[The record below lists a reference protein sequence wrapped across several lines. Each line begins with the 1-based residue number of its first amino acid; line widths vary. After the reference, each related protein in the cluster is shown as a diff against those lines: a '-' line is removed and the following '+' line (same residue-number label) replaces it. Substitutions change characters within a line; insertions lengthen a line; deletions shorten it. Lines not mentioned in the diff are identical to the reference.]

1 MVDADRPKERSS
13 TRTSTATTRH
23 NAEPQPDKVQRA
35 VAFKVTHILLV
46 LFFLWLLIV
55 HATGLYLFTKGFL
68 LSRVVLGDK
77 SSCDTL
83 PNGQSAADIR
93 DGCWHPRTFQKAV
106 VVVIDALR
114 YDFAV
119 PFQPSRDTSRPQ
131 SYHNNLLYMYNT
143 VVEHPERAFLLPFIA
158 DPPTSTLQRL
168 KGLTAGNLPTFVDIG
183 SNFAGAAIEE
193 DNILVQLKAL
203 NKTIVHLGDDTWHSL
218 FPGYFDQNL
227 THAYDS
233 FNVWD
238 LHTVDNGVVEHIF
251 PLLEQHATSQ
261 WDVIFAHFLGVDHA
275 GHWYGPEHPNMADK
289 LRQMDRTVAQIAEK
303 IDEDTVL
310 VVLGDHGMDK
320 KGDHGGESDE
330 ELQATLWVYSKRA
343 IFGRRHI
350 DHVLPP
356 STAKDR
362 PVEQIDLVS
371 TLSLLLGL
379 PVPFN
384 NLGRP
389 IEEAFIRSIPAS
401 EHDENNLAQANRLV
415 FDQMAA
421 FQRRYNASMAFV
433 EDNAVFDIR
442 ARFNRSQ
449 VSVVGPSKYN
459 EIFKDW
465 HSQTVS
471 MYRKLW
477 ANFDLSG
484 MASGA
489 GVLLVGLVVVV
500 LLVRGSTFETS
511 EYLPAH
517 LRSITMGLISGVIPL
532 VAGSMT
538 GTSGKALLSTTA
550 GVSVLV
556 SLSALALQHSFAVS
570 ALVRPSQFSIW
581 TALSV
586 FFTIS
591 QAAGFASNSYTIHED
606 TILTLLLGTFGV
618 VGFMSSFR
626 QESSS
631 DRILGTYHSVLFVV
645 LTRVASY
652 SRLCRDEQAP
662 GCASSFYASQNSTT
676 SAPWQLIIPFVVALF
691 LPEVIKAFYHGT
703 ISYTGSAGFWIGFSL
718 RMGLLLVAAYW
729 TIDAADNGNWLMQ
742 HVSSSFLKTINISL
756 ARCVYAI
763 AIPVGIGTF
772 IWAKPCID
780 IDIDVKRLSAQ
791 TSVEDA
797 RPQVTVLGYAN
808 AFGSHYFF
816 VIPAL
821 VLSITVLL
829 PPMGQVAMALCT
841 WQILSLLE
849 ILDTN
854 GLTITCAAQP
864 PIGPVVLA
872 MLGSYHF
879 FKTGHQAT
887 LSSIQWNAAY
897 VPLRTL
903 TYPWA
908 PILIILNNFGPQI
921 LCAAAVP
928 LTALWKRPVSK
939 QGLAGLWSNI
949 MQACLIH
956 MLYYATIQAATTI
969 WAGHLRRHLM
979 LYRVFMPRFL
989 MASGVLLIV
998 DFVLIVGA
1006 IGGSRVT
1013 ALAVGEFFGY

>member
-1 MVDADRPKERSS
+1 MVNADGSEELSS
-13 TRTSTATTRH
+13 TKTSTTTIRH
-23 NAEPQPDKVQRA
+23 NVPVQSDEKQRA
-35 VAFKVTHILLV
+35 IAFKVTHILLS
-46 LFFLWLLIV
+46 LFFLWVLLV

-68 LSRVVLGDK
+68 LSRVVLDDK
-77 SSCDTL
+77 SRCDTL
-83 PNGQSAADIR
+83 PKGQTAAHIQ
-93 DGCWHPRTFQKAV
+93 DGCWHPKTFQKAV

-119 PFQPSRDTSRPQ
+119 PFQPSKDTSVPQ
-131 SYHNNLLYMYNT
+131 TYHDNLPFMYNT
-143 VVEHPERAFLLPFIA
+143 AIEHPDRAFLLPFIA

-168 KGLTAGNLPTFVDIG
+168 KGLTAGNLPTFIDIG

-238 LHTVDNGVVEHIF
+238 LHTVDNGVIEHIF
-251 PLLEQHATSQ
+251 PLLEQQSTTE
-261 WDVIFAHFLGVDHA
+261 WDIVFAHFLGVDHA

-289 LRQMDRTVAQIAEK
+289 LQQMDHTVAQIADK

-330 ELQATLWVYSKRA
+330 ELEATLWFYSKTA
-343 IFGRRHI
+343 MFGRRNSS
-350 DHVLPP
+350 HVAPP
-356 STAKDR
+356 STAKER

-389 IEEAFIRSIPAS
+389 IEEAFIRNIPVS
-401 EHDENNLAQANRLV
+401 KNDETNLAQINRLV

-421 FQRRYNASMAFV
+421 FQQRYNESKVFIEDRAVSEIRETLNVTQFDMTNVVEYNSMF
-433 EDNAVFDIR
+433 R
-442 ARFNRSQ
+442 
-449 VSVVGPSKYN
+449 
-459 EIFKDW
+459 DW

-471 MYRKLW
+471 MYRRLW
-477 ANFDLSG
+477 ANFDLSS
-484 MASGA
+484 MALGA
-489 GVLLVGLVVVV
+489 AVLLLGLAAMV
-500 LLVRGSTFETS
+500 LFLQNSTVETS
-511 EYLPAH
+511 ENLPAH
-517 LRSITMGLISGVIPL
+517 LRAVVIGLACGGI
-532 VAGSMT
+532 
-538 GTSGKALLSTTA
+538 
-550 GVSVLV
+550 
-556 SLSALALQHSFAVS
+556 SFAVGLTIGFSNETILS
-570 ALVRPSQFSIW
+570 ATAGTSVVGSLLALSLQQFPAVIKSASRSQVSVW
-581 TALSV
+581 TVLSV

-606 TILTLLLGTFGV
+606 TILTLLLGTFGLLGLV
-618 VGFMSSFR
+618 SSFR
-626 QESSS
+626 QDSSS
-631 DRILGTYHSVLFVV
+631 DRVLGIYHSILFII

-662 GCASSFYASQNSTT
+662 GCISTFYSSQNSTT
-676 SAPWQLIIPFVVALF
+676 SAPWQLSVPFIVALF
-691 LPEVIKAFYHGT
+691 LPEVIKAFYQGT
-703 ISYTGSAGFWIGFSL
+703 VSYTGSAGFWIGFSL

-729 TIDAADNGNWLMQ
+729 TIDAADNGSWLIQ

-772 IWAKPCID
+772 VWAKPCID
-780 IDIDVKRLSAQ
+780 IDIKRPSTQ
-791 TSVEDA
+791 TPAEEA
-797 RPQVTVLGYAN
+797 RPQITILGYAN

-816 VIPAL
+816 IIPAL
-821 VLSITVLL
+821 FLSITVLL
-829 PPMGQVAMALCT
+829 PPMGQFVMALCT

-854 GLTITCAAQP
+854 GLTITAAAQP
-864 PIGPVVLA
+864 SIGPIVLA

-939 QGLAGLWSNI
+939 QGLSGLWSNV
-949 MQACLIH
+949 MQACMIH
-956 MLYYATIQAATTI
+956 MLYYATIQTATTI

-989 MASGVLLIV
+989 MASGVLLII
-998 DFVLIVGA
+998 DLVLMIAAV
-1006 IGGSRVT
+1006 GGSRVT
-1013 ALAVGEFFGY
+1013 ALAVGEIFGH